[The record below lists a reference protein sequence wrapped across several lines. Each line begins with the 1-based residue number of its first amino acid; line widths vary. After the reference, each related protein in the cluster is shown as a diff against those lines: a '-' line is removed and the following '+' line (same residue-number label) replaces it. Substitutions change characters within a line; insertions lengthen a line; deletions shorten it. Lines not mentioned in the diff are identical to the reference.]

1 MPFVRFRTRRLVP
14 RVMAS
19 PIVSFFEK
27 GLGAE
32 GGRVSVRVVEI
43 DVESPAEPV
52 VAQASATVRIG
63 FLGYG
68 RVGQAVAELIAST
81 ARLGRSGV
89 ELRPAAALVRDLTKP
104 RLGPGLGLG
113 SATPIVLTTGPA
125 AFFDRELD
133 VVVEAMGGVHPAYEY
148 VRQAL
153 QAGIPVVT
161 ANKSLMAEKGEELRA
176 LARRAGVPLAY
187 EAAVVAG
194 VPFIGAWSR
203 RPLMGSPVRVTGILN
218 GTSHFLTC
226 ALEGGGSFEHALAEA
241 IDRGYAEP
249 NSAADVSGR
258 DAAEKLTIL
267 AHLSGCRDLKAGDI
281 TTLGVDALAPVD
293 FRAARALGG
302 VIKPI
307 ATASFGSNN
316 PGAWVGPALV
326 DARHPAALSRGVHNF
341 LEVHHSGHS
350 ASPLT
355 FAGPGAGPAVTA
367 ATILDD
373 VSEVISGGLT
383 LVTSEPR
390 AAIGARDLHSP
401 AAGSWFIRIRGGS
414 LTFEDLA
421 EHLAIH
427 RLPAVRAVQLGDVL
441 AVRTA
446 HGHWSTV
453 LAVVETLNAIGAEV
467 VAIPVIEPVDANDGD
482 EANGSL

>member
-1 MPFVRFRTRRLVP
+1 M
-14 RVMAS
+14 
-19 PIVSFFEK
+19 
-27 GLGAE
+27 
-32 GGRVSVRVVEI
+32 SVI
-43 DVESPAEPV
+43 DVVTPAESV
-52 VAQASATVRIG
+52 VAPASATVRIG

-81 ARLGRSGV
+81 ARRARCGQRGV
-89 ELRPAAALVRDLTKP
+89 ELRPTAALVRDLAKP
-104 RLGPGLGLG
+104 RLVPGLGLER
-113 SATPIVLTTGPA
+113 ATPIALTTGVT
-125 AFFDRELD
+125 AFFDHELD

-153 QAGIPVVT
+153 EAGIPVVT

-176 LARRAGVPLAY
+176 VARRAGVPLAY

-203 RPLMGSPVRVTGILN
+203 RPRMGSPERVTGILN

-226 ALEGGGSFEHALAEA
+226 ALERGGSFDQALAEA

-267 AHLSGCRDLKAGDI
+267 AHLSGCRDLKAGDL
-281 TTLGVDALAPVD
+281 TTLGVDALTPVD

-307 ATASFGSNN
+307 ATASFASDSSGGA
-316 PGAWVGPALV
+316 GAWVGPALV

-341 LEVHHSGHS
+341 LEVHHNEHP
-350 ASPLT
+350 AAPVT

-367 ATILDD
+367 ATVLDD
-373 VSEVISGGLT
+373 VAEVIAGGLT
-383 LVTSEPR
+383 LLASEPR
-390 AAIGARDLHSP
+390 AAIAANDLHSP

-414 LTFEDLA
+414 VTFEDLA

-441 AVRTA
+441 AVRTTHA
-446 HGHWSTV
+446 TWSTV
-453 LAVVETLNAIGAEV
+453 VTAVETLKAIGADV
-467 VAIPVIEPVDANDGD
+467 VAIPVIEPVRASDGD
-482 EANGSL
+482 EGNGCL

>member
-1 MPFVRFRTRRLVP
+1 M
-14 RVMAS
+14 
-19 PIVSFFEK
+19 
-27 GLGAE
+27 
-32 GGRVSVRVVEI
+32 SVRVIEI
-43 DVESPAEPV
+43 DVETPAEPV
-52 VAQASATVRIG
+52 AAHGGSCAAVRIG

-68 RVGQAVAELIAST
+68 RVGQAVAELVATASGI
-81 ARLGRSGV
+81 GRRRI
-89 ELRPAAALVRDLTKP
+89 ELRPAAALVRDLSKSRFNPAFT
-104 RLGPGLGLG
+104 
-113 SATPIVLTTGPA
+113 TPVALTTRPS
-125 AFFDRELD
+125 AFFEHGLD
-133 VVVEAMGGVHPAYEY
+133 VIVEAMGGVHPAYEY

-153 QAGIPVVT
+153 EARIPVVT

-176 LARRAGVPLAY
+176 IARRAGVPLAY

-203 RPLMGSPVRVTGILN
+203 RPLMASPLRIAGILN

-226 ALEGGGSFEHALAEA
+226 ALDRGGSFEDALSEA

-249 NSAADVSGR
+249 NSAADITGR

-267 AHLSGCRDLKAGDI
+267 AHLSGCRDLRAADL
-281 TTLGVDALAPVD
+281 TTLGIDALTTVD

-307 ATASFGSNN
+307 ATASFASEN

-326 DARHPAALSRGVHNF
+326 DARHPAALTRGVHNF
-341 LEVHHSGHS
+341 LEVHNRHT
-350 ASPLT
+350 AAPVT

-373 VSEVISGGLT
+373 VTEVISGGLA
-383 LVTSEPR
+383 LQPSEPR
-390 AAIGARDLHSP
+390 ARIDARALRSP
-401 AAGSWFIRIRGGS
+401 SAGSWFVRIRGGS
-414 LTFEDLA
+414 LTFADLA

-427 RLPAVRAVQLGDVL
+427 RLPATRAVQLGDVL

-446 HGHWSTV
+446 RAGWPTV
-453 LAVVETLNAIGAEV
+453 LAAVDTLKAIGADV
-467 VAIPVIEPVDANDGD
+467 VTIPVIQPIDTDDGD
-482 EANGSL
+482 EGNGCL